1 MKRLPLQ
8 LSANA
13 DKVYL
18 DRRIREKVLAVM
30 ASRTSKPDAKDRGG
44 PRMDLADFAARL
56 VMRRAQIDVGEI
68 PRNAGT
74 RRTASKRALL
84 KAIEAAG
91 GKWRE

>member
-1 MKRLPLQ
+1 
-8 LSANA
+8 
-13 DKVYL
+13 
-18 DRRIREKVLAVM
+18 
-30 ASRTSKPDAKDRGG
+30 
-44 PRMDLADFAARL
+44 MDLADFAARL